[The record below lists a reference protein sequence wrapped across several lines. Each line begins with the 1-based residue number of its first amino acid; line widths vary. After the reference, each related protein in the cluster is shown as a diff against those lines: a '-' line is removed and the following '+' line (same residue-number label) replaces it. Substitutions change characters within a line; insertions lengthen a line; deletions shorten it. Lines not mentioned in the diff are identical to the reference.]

1 MSEATRTEDVMKE
14 ITELVHNLL
23 NPALKPDDR
32 RTIIEMTNGA
42 CEGVARVRAME
53 QMAKA

>member
-1 MSEATRTEDVMKE
+1 MNETNRTEDVMKE
-14 ITELVHNLL
+14 ITELVRNLL